1 MNSNKFAEMDATFNP
16 RSVVIIGASPTV
28 DIATLAHLK
37 TKIRG
42 CLFLVNPKYTEIF
55 GRRCY
60 PSVLDIEE
68 PLDYAIISVNANL
81 VCRVI
86 EECIQKGI
94 KCAQIFSAG
103 FSETGLPEGA
113 ALEQKLR
120 ETATGKIRLIG
131 PNCFG
136 IYCPR
141 SGLAIIPESTEE
153 EGHIGVIAQSGSVA
167 ELFSYFGRTKNIS
180 FSKVVSYGNAVDLD
194 CPDFLQYLA
203 DDPDTHMIALY
214 IEGSKDGRRL
224 KEALAYA
231 AARKPV
237 FAIKGGMSDSGNRVA
252 RSHTGQLTGTP
263 VLWSSLFRQCGAI
276 QVNNNDEMMNAAVA
290 CTHSPLPRGNGV
302 AMIANSGGLSV
313 MQTDL
318 LISEGMNVPR
328 FSEDTLQKL
337 RAVVPVAGTSI
348 GNPLDAWPL
357 FYRIHK
363 DAGNMAEIIKI
374 IAADKNADLLVF
386 MFDQFRYM
394 RRALRERAAGH
405 MQTVTELMLKGCSY
419 CRDVLGKPV
428 FLSIMLDPFLQ
439 DEDERDIDLSLKNA
453 FQQRGFPV
461 FPSNEA
467 TARAVSA
474 LYKYARISGQ
484 SHI

>member
-1 MNSNKFAEMDATFNP
+1 MNSNKFAEMEAIFNP
-16 RSVVIIGASPTV
+16 RSVAIIGASPGV
-28 DIATLAHLK
+28 DMATLAHIK
-37 TKIRG
+37 TRIRDR
-42 CLFLVNPKYTEIF
+42 LFLVNPKYTEIF
-55 GRRCY
+55 SKKCY
-60 PSVLDIEE
+60 PSVLNVEE
-68 PLDYAIISVNANL
+68 PLDYAIISVNASL
-81 VCRVI
+81 VCRMV

-94 KCAQIFSAG
+94 KCVQVFSAG

-120 ETATGKIRLIG
+120 ETAAGKIRLIG

-180 FSKVVSYGNAVDLD
+180 FSKVVSYGNAADLD
-194 CPDFLQYLA
+194 CPDFLEYLA
-203 DDPDTHMIALY
+203 DDPDTHIIALY

-224 KEALAYA
+224 KEALTYA
-231 AARKPV
+231 AGRKPV
-237 FAIKGGMSDSGNRVA
+237 FVIKGGMSDSGNRAA

-263 VLWSSLFRQCGAI
+263 VLWRSLFRQCGAV
-276 QVNNNDEMMNAAVA
+276 QVSNNDEMMNVA
-290 CTHSPLPRGNGV
+290 IAFTHSPMPRRNGV

-318 LISEGMNVPR
+318 LVSEGMNVPR
-328 FSEDTLQKL
+328 FSDDTIQKL
-337 RAVVPVAGTSI
+337 RKIVPVAGTSI

-357 FYRIHK
+357 FYRTQR
-363 DAGNMAEIIKI
+363 DAGNMAEIIRI
-374 IAADKNADLLVF
+374 IAADKHVDLVIF

-394 RRALRERAAGH
+394 RRALREGAGEH
-405 MQTVTELMLKGCSY
+405 MQTVTDLMLEGCSY

-428 FLSIMLDPFLQ
+428 FLSITLDPFLQ
-439 DEDERDIDLSLKNA
+439 DEEERNVDLALKDA
-453 FQQRGFPV
+453 FQQQGFPV
-461 FPSNEA
+461 FPSNDA
-467 TARAVSA
+467 AARAVGA
-474 LYKYARISGQ
+474 LYKYDRLAMTSRT
-484 SHI
+484 